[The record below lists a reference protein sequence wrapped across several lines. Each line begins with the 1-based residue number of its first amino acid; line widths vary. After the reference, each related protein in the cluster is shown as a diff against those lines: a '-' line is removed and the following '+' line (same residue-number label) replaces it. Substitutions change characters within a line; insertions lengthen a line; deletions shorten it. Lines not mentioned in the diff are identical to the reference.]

1 MKTKI
6 NEIVLTKINDKILR
20 IVFIFWT
27 SAIIFLGLALLT
39 GCRTAGGKG
48 YSYSCI
54 EKYNDNGKITYREI
68 KTDKNNIG
76 VKGLFASD
84 KATQVSYDRTNF
96 MGTTSKTAIGNMSGA
111 TQNANDIG
119 NALVN
124 MISNV
129 VQSIK
134 K

>member
-1 MKTKI
+1 MKI
-6 NEIVLTKINDKILR
+6 NELVSTKINDKTLR
-20 IVFIFWT
+20 IVFIFWA
-27 SAIIFLGLALLT
+27 SAVIFLGLALLT

-48 YSYSCI
+48 YSYSCV

-68 KTDKNNIG
+68 KTDKNSIG

-84 KATQVSYDRTNF
+84 KASQVGYDRTNF
-96 MGTTSKTAIGNMSGA
+96 MGTASRTVIGDMNGT
-111 TQNANDIG
+111 TQNASDMG
-119 NALVN
+119 NAVVN
-124 MISNV
+124 IISNI